1 MDNRKRLYY
10 ILGGL
15 IIALVIGMAIQGTRL
30 YNKSDVEGTKKA
42 STESKVTIDGK
53 GTLSEREGSKEKGQ
67 EKEIRV
73 HVSGAVNKP
82 GVYQM
87 PAGSRVDDALR
98 LAEASPNA
106 DVEAI
111 NRAALLTDGR
121 QLVVPALRSENGSA
135 ESLKNGQAA
144 GATTSGGTS
153 RALSKGS
160 SGGSGYAAA
169 IININSADASEL
181 DKLPGVGPALA
192 QRILQYRETKGPF
205 QRVEDIQNVPGI
217 GPKKYNDMKE
227 MLSVY

>member
-1 MDNRKRLYY
+1 MT
-10 ILGGL
+10 
-15 IIALVIGMAIQGTRL
+15 IQGTRL
-30 YNKSDVEGTKKA
+30 YNKADSEGTKKA
-42 STESKVTIDGK
+42 FTESKVTIEGK
-53 GTLSEREGSKEKGQ
+53 GALTERDGMKEKGLD
-67 EKEIRV
+67 KEIRV

-98 LAEASPNA
+98 LAEAGPNA
-106 DVEAI
+106 DLESI

-121 QLVVPALRSENGSA
+121 QLVVPAIRSENGSN
-135 ESLKNGQAA
+135 ESMKNGQAV
-144 GATTSGGTS
+144 GTTTSGGTS
-153 RALSKGS
+153 RAFSKGS
-160 SGGSGYAAA
+160 SSGNGNAGA
-169 IININSADASEL
+169 IININSADASEM

-217 GPKKYNDMKE
+217 GPKKYNDMKD